1 MKYKANIKTAVMKL
15 LSIAL
20 ILIMLFY
27 FVNSCS
33 IISKRSLDS
42 VVKTTWFSD
51 ELTLNFGATDG
62 VVVYDK
68 NTTINFNFIEENGY
82 IFGFDLY
89 SDDLI
94 LEFVNLDTRIYC
106 STLNTMFYSELI
118 VYA

>member
-15 LSIAL
+15 LSLAL
-20 ILIMLFY
+20 VLIMLFY

-51 ELTLNFGATDG
+51 ELTLNFGETDG
-62 VVVYDK
+62 VVYDN
-68 NTTINFNFIEENGY
+68 NTTINFNFIEDNGY
-82 IFGFDLY
+82 IFGYDIN
-89 SDDLI
+89 SNDLI
-94 LEFVNLDTRIYC
+94 IEFVNLNNSLFC
-106 STLNTMFYSELI
+106 STLNTMFYSEMV

>member
-15 LSIAL
+15 LSVAL
-20 ILIMLFY
+20 VLIMLFY

-51 ELTLNFGATDG
+51 ELTLNFGETEG
-62 VVVYDK
+62 VVYDN

-82 IFGFDLY
+82 IFGFDLN

-94 LEFVNLDTRIYC
+94 LEFVNLDTSIYC
-106 STLNTMFYSELI
+106 STLNLMFYSELI

>member
-15 LSIAL
+15 LSVAL
-20 ILIMLFY
+20 VLIMLFY

-51 ELTLNFGATDG
+51 ELTLNFGETDG
-62 VVVYDK
+62 VVYDN

-94 LEFVNLDTRIYC
+94 LEFVNLESSIYC